1 MAVAPTSALGDTDLS
16 SYLTQPPSSDWL
28 EAQASTDVMDGPFNS
43 HQYAVYI
50 DGSDS
55 ERVLNKY
62 GFVRGF
68 GREWEQKATQDYLV
82 QLVFLF
88 RSTTGAGY
96 VFQDLKLDAQ
106 TSKRFQGGFAA
117 LDAKTSVGL
126 EFAYP
131 DAARGYEVIFMKGNL
146 VFDLTMFS
154 RGEDLSQTIIGLAR
168 TDYDLAPDTV
178 NVATQSSPIL
188 SRAAATAVGV
198 GMIGLVVLITTLI
211 FFALRSRRRLV
222 AMPSMP
228 GDFQL
233 SADGTKW
240 WDGARWRS
248 SNTDMPPTARRSPDG
263 MFWWDGRSWRNVPG
277 GPG

>member
-1 MAVAPTSALGDTDLS
+1 
-16 SYLTQPPSSDWL
+16 
-28 EAQASTDVMDGPFNS
+28 MDGPFNS

-55 ERVLNKY
+55 ERVLSKY
-62 GFVRGF
+62 GFVRCL

-96 VFQDLKLDAQ
+96 LFQDLKLDAQ
-106 TSKRFQGGFAA
+106 TSKRFKGGFAAAA

-131 DAARGYEVIFMKGNL
+131 DAAKGYEVIFMKGNL

-211 FFALRSRRRLV
+211 FFSLRSRRRPV

-228 GDFQL
+228 AHF
-233 SADGTKW
+233 
-240 WDGARWRS
+240 
-248 SNTDMPPTARRSPDG
+248 
-263 MFWWDGRSWRNVPG
+263 
-277 GPG
+277 